1 MGYSSRY
8 HMASLVAV
16 FVALAVGIVIGAAL
30 GSDVVTGTA
39 ENLEKDLGEDL
50 DRLRAEN
57 ADLQEALAAERELA
71 EELFPVLV
79 GKRLEGRNVGLL
91 ALGNV
96 QEGLISAVRA
106 AIEPSGGRLTEVAVI
121 GEPVD
126 PAPVVDA
133 MLGAGRQV
141 LPRQEA
147 IQLAA
152 ARAAKA
158 LAGRGPRFEAA
169 RDALL
174 SRFSGTE
181 QRLDA
186 VVVVR
191 SQPDGLEGRELADTE
206 AVERGVI
213 DGLLDEGMHVVGAER
228 TEDEPSQIGFFES
241 HGLSSVDNVDQLV
254 GKFALVLLLDGT
266 EGSYGVKETADGLLP
281 ELIEPAEPI
290 QPEP

>member
-8 HMASLVAV
+8 HTASLVAV

-30 GSDVVTGTA
+30 GSDIVTGTA
-39 ENLEKDLGEDL
+39 EDLERDLGEDL

-57 ADLQEALAAERELA
+57 AELQEELAAERELA
-71 EELFPVLV
+71 EQLFPVLV
-79 GKRLEGRNVGLL
+79 GRRLEGQNVGLF

-96 QEGLISAVRA
+96 QEGLISAIRA

-126 PAPVVDA
+126 PAPVIDA
-133 MLGAGRQV
+133 MLGTGRQV
-141 LPRQEA
+141 LQRQEA
-147 IQLAA
+147 VELAA

-158 LAGRGPRFEAA
+158 LAGRGPRFDHA

-174 SRFSGTE
+174 QRFSGTE
-181 QRLDA
+181 ERLDA

-191 SQPDGLEGRELADTE
+191 SQPDELEGRERTDTE

-213 DGLLDEGMHVVGAER
+213 EGLLDEGMQVVGAER
-228 TEDEPSQIGFFES
+228 TEDDPSQIEFFES
-241 HGLSSVDNVDQLV
+241 HGLSTVDNVDQLV
-254 GKFALVLLLDGT
+254 GKFALVLLLEGT
-266 EGSYGVKETADGLLP
+266 DGSYGVKETADGLLP
-281 ELIEPAEPI
+281 ELIQPAEPI
-290 QPEP
+290 QPEQ